1 VFLATGYSPRYETS
15 NRTKML
21 ISKKIPETVT
31 ITEKVQML
39 EKSVSQVSKYEL
51 LTTNQ
56 YLDQIKIVLEIFND
70 IAEKVA

>member
-1 VFLATGYSPRYETS
+1 
-15 NRTKML
+15 ML